1 MSDTCA
7 CLCACSNCCAFATC
21 VKCFNT
27 WTAAQIP
34 QQEPLTTRSGEPF
47 TGDDIACA
55 GCRVPCGFITK
66 SNESRILVCAP
77 LPTCTAPRCSP
88 LTGALLQVGNHFTCT
103 MPGDG
108 ACAEK
113 TVPGIIHSVQY
124 AVPTGDDDGS
134 TKIVIM

>member
-1 MSDTCA
+1 
-7 CLCACSNCCAFATC
+7 
-21 VKCFNT
+21 
-27 WTAAQIP
+27 
-34 QQEPLTTRSGEPF
+34 
-47 TGDDIACA
+47 
-55 GCRVPCGFITK
+55 
-66 SNESRILVCAP
+66 
-77 LPTCTAPRCSP
+77 
-88 LTGALLQVGNHFTCT
+88 LLQVGNHFTCT